1 MLWGHWKVQRVP
13 RWICVFCC
21 RGVYAHMC
29 GSTCIYVEVKDR
41 CWVSSSVTFYLS
53 LETGSLIE
61 AGAH

>member
-1 MLWGHWKVQRVP
+1 MGTLEGTTRAQMDL
-13 RWICVFCC
+13 CVLLSGCVC
-21 RGVYAHMC
+21 THVWVY
-29 GSTCIYVEVKDR
+29 IEVKDR